1 MNRLAFLLA
10 LLVPVGIARAQA
22 PLLPVPPGITVSAAE
37 VRASLPVAA
46 SLPDFALPT
55 LSGGTFRLSEQR
67 GRVVVL
73 NMWATWCG
81 PCRAE
86 MPELDS
92 LARAYGPSGLSV
104 VGISIDEDEQ
114 TVRSFSERIGVSYPL
129 AMDDG
134 KMVER
139 LGASGVMPITYVL
152 DRAGRL
158 RLIAEGRVTAADL
171 YPTLWA
177 LLDEAP

>member
-1 MNRLAFLLA
+1 
-10 LLVPVGIARAQA
+10 
-22 PLLPVPPGITVSAAE
+22 
-37 VRASLPVAA
+37 
-46 SLPDFALPT
+46 
-55 LSGGTFRLSEQR
+55 
-67 GRVVVL
+67 
-73 NMWATWCG
+73 MWATWCG